1 MIATMRATPHEK
13 RPARCAFQRSAP
25 RVMSMASTGR
35 TAKRADSHCDPS
47 RLADGV
53 KVWRRTIEELRCST
67 TAYGRL
73 TAGKVGPIWSDQYD
87 GRTVFDGRQA
97 LPFNS

>member
-1 MIATMRATPHEK
+1 
-13 RPARCAFQRSAP
+13 FQRSAP

-47 RLADGV
+47 RVADGG